1 MAVELLHY
9 SRMLPCT
16 CFPELHKIRIS
27 LQLVIYQHPTIK
39 AELINIW
46 NYSILLG
53 IAIKSTET
61 SAF

>member
-39 AELINIW
+39 AE
-46 NYSILLG
+46 SIPF
-53 IAIKSTET
+53 IQV
-61 SAF
+61 